1 MSCSRART
9 ADLERLKTLACGADS
24 SSGVALLVSA
34 YNPRMGQGRYVARI
48 GWVGALALLGAC
60 ASSGGRDYSGMSFSD
75 TPLEGKV
82 IWNDLV
88 TEDGAAAR
96 RFYGSLFGWTY
107 EQTVSAGG
115 RPYSLARAGGIYVAG
130 IVEAPRPAGGLSI
143 TRWVPYFSV
152 ADVDASVARASAL
165 GGRAE
170 IAPRN
175 VPLGRIAVVTDTE
188 QAVIGL
194 VRSRIGD
201 PDDATTR
208 AAPGRVVWHELPSN
222 DPSQAANFMREVTA
236 LVPRDIARRGGT
248 YTMLASG
255 GIERAG
261 ILKNPGAN
269 WQPQWLTHFGVEDP
283 AAAAQRAVQ
292 LGGKLLLAPSPELR
306 EGTVA
311 VITDPGGAIL
321 VLHKLGAPT

>member
-1 MSCSRART
+1 MRT
-9 ADLERLKTLACGADS
+9 TCMVR
-24 SSGVALLVSA
+24 V
-34 YNPRMGQGRYVARI
+34 
-48 GWVGALALLGAC
+48 GWVAALALLGAC
-60 ASSGGRDYSGMSFSD
+60 ASTGGRDYSGMSFSG

-88 TEDGAAAR
+88 TEDGAVAR
-96 RFYGSLFGWTY
+96 SFYGTLFGWTF

-130 IVEAPRPAGGLSI
+130 IVEAPRPADGQSI

-152 ADVDASVARASAL
+152 ADVDASVARATAL

-175 VPLGRIAVVTDTE
+175 VPLGRVAVVTDAE

-208 AAPGRVVWHELPSN
+208 AAPGRVVWHELPAD
-222 DPSQAANFMREVTA
+222 DPAKAAKFMHEVTGLAAN
-236 LVPRDIARRGGT
+236 DIARRGGT
-248 YTMLASG
+248 YTMLAGG

-261 ILKNPGAN
+261 VMKNPGAG
-269 WQPQWLTHFGVEDP
+269 WKPQWLTHFGVEDP
-283 AAAAQRAVQ
+283 AAAAQRAVE
-292 LGGKLLLAPSPELR
+292 LGGKLLLAPSQDLR

-321 VLHKLGAPT
+321 VLHQLGAST